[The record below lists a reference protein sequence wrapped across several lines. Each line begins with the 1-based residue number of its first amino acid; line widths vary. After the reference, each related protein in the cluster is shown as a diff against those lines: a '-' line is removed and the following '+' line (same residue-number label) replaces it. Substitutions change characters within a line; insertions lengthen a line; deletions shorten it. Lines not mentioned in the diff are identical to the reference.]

1 MSHSQEKTQERIT
14 AVNHTPS
21 KTSFG
26 IDENVREYDQE
37 GRERQV
43 RELPAAQRNSIIGEQ
58 SIREGMAGVGGSI
71 LERTSGTGRSRFEET

>member
-1 MSHSQEKTQERIT
+1 MSHSQEKTQEIIT

-37 GRERQV
+37 GRER
-43 RELPAAQRNSIIGEQ
+43 
-58 SIREGMAGVGGSI
+58 
-71 LERTSGTGRSRFEET
+71 